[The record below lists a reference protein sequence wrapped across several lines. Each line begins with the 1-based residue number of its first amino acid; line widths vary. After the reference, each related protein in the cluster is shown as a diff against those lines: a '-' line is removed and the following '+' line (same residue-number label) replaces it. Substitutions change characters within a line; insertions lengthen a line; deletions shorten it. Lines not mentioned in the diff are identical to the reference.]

1 LQNVNNSSCELYI
14 YDMIGKCMHMQELS
28 IGNTQQQFMINC
40 NLSKGLYVLCVK
52 TKDSF
57 RSRKFFIEE

>member
-1 LQNVNNSSCELYI
+1 
-14 YDMIGKCMHMQELS
+14 MIGKCMHMQELS

-57 RSRKFFIEE
+57 QSRKFFIEE